1 MSVLVNEGLNVEII
15 DLISNISTKLKTRTF
30 LVGGYVRD
38 LLLGRKSKDLS
49 LIHI

>member
-1 MSVLVNEGLNVEII
+1 MSVLVNEGLNVEIM

-38 LLLGRKSKDLS
+38 LDGNKLTICKFG
-49 LIHI
+49 